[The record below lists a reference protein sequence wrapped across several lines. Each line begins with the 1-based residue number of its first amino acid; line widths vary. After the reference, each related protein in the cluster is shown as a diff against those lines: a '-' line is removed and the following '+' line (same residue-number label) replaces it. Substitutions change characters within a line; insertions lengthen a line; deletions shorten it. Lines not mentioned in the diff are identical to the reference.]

1 MAKRV
6 RSYSR
11 RTMALFWCGV
21 VALIIG
27 SMIYFE
33 QIPMLY
39 AFATVALVVLLIV
52 VGFSDLESV
61 GRDSLEGFSADKE

>member
-1 MAKRV
+1 
-6 RSYSR
+6 
-11 RTMALFWCGV
+11 MALFWCGV

-27 SMIYFE
+27 LMIGFE

-39 AFATVALVVLLIV
+39 AVATIALVVLLIV

-61 GRDSLEGFSADKE
+61 GQESVDDLSADK